1 MKLASTTAILLS
13 LLASVSFGQSPYQH
27 RNKGLALGALVG
39 ALTGGAIGENNGET
53 AAGAIIGAAVGGLT
67 GAAIGDSVDQD
78 VARSQAMAQQRINAQ
93 LARAV
98 SVNDV
103 LAMSQAGLSESVI
116 VTDIMSNGV
125 AYRPQRSD
133 LIIMSNSRVGDAVIR
148 AMQTAPL
155 ATAPPPAPVPV
166 YRNNVIV
173 ERYHYVAPRPV
184 YPSWHHGHYRPHPRY
199 HQPGVHWGFS
209 FSH

>member
-27 RNKGLALGALVG
+27 RKEGLALGALVG
-39 ALTGGAIGENNGET
+39 ALTGGAIGKNNGET
-53 AAGAIIGAAVGGLT
+53 AAGAVIGAAVGGLT

-78 VARSQAMAQQRINAQ
+78 IAYNRAIAQQQMNAQ

-125 AYRPQRSD
+125 AYRPQRAD
-133 LIIMSNSRVGDAVIR
+133 LIMMSNSRVGDAVIR

-155 ATAPPPAPVPV
+155 ATAPPPAPV
-166 YRNNVIV
+166 YRNNVVV
-173 ERYHYVAPRPV
+173 ERYHYIAPPPV
-184 YPSWHHGHYRPHPRY
+184 YPSWQYRHYRPHPRY